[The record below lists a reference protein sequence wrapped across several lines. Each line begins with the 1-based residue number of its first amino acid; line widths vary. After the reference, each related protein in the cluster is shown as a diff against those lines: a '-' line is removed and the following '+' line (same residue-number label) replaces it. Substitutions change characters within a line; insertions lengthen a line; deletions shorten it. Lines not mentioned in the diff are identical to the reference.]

1 MAVALV
7 GGDVATARSTG
18 DVDLILEPI
27 DPSLPAPAVLR
38 VSCLGQWSCRCAG
51 ALMQATGTSHES
63 MTSAQVFISV
73 MGCLLAQK
81 C

>member
-27 DPSLPAPAVLR
+27 DPSLPAQAVLR

-51 ALMQATGTSHES
+51 ALMQATGTEMLMADKRPNS
-63 MTSAQVFISV
+63 MFFV
-73 MGCLLAQK
+73 GREG
-81 C
+81 